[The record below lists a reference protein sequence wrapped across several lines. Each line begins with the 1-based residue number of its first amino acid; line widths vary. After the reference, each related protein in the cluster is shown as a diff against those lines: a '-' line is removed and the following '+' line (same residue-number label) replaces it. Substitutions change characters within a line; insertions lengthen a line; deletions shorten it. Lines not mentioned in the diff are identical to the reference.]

1 MTPFRNAQAEAI
13 QQQKRLSEAES
24 TAVSHRAEAASLFRQ
39 AEAARQEVAAL
50 KQEVANARQSRSEM
64 EAELRGHAIG
74 FKADAQATVEA
85 LRSQLAASSDKLRR

>member
-39 AEAARQEVAAL
+39 AEAARQEVA
-50 KQEVANARQSRSEM
+50 NARQSRSEV
-64 EAELRGHAIG
+64 EAELRGQAIG